1 MILSGKL
8 MCKTSLKINNF
19 IGYRTARSTK
29 NEETWKF
36 ANKHCGN
43 LWQKLGLI
51 MAAISLLTDLLIINS
66 GEKAI
71 GIIGS
76 TLIILETITV
86 MFSVIPTE
94 KALKNTFTDDGQRK

>member
-1 MILSGKL
+1 MIIGGKL

-29 NEETWKF
+29 NEDTWKF

-43 LWQKLGLI
+43 LWQKSGLI
-51 MAAISLLTDLLIINS
+51 MAAVSLLIDLLIINS

-71 GIIGS
+71 GIVGS
-76 TLIILETITV
+76 ILITLETITV
-86 MFSVIPTE
+86 MLSVIPTE
-94 KALKNTFTDDGQRK
+94 KALKNTFTDDGRRK

>member
-1 MILSGKL
+1 
-8 MCKTSLKINNF
+8 
-19 IGYRTARSTK
+19 
-29 NEETWKF
+29 
-36 ANKHCGN
+36 
-43 LWQKLGLI
+43 